1 MITPPLMGG
10 AVRQPT
16 QWTGRF
22 EVTRLLR
29 RIVWL
34 VGFIV
39 LSGSCLRSPLFPEG
53 DAGLVGPIVAIGQGL
68 WEGRRIGPFQ
78 IHVKSDWQD
87 ACGIIFTVDPLSR
100 IVDSRDAKSVTA
112 SADILAEGAIVAVWF
127 RDVLDSCPG
136 QSRAQTV
143 ERRE

>member
-1 MITPPLMGG
+1 MVTPQLMGR

-22 EVTRLLR
+22 EVTRLLS

-39 LSGSCLRSPLFPEG
+39 LSGSCRSPLLPEG
-53 DAGLVGPIVAIGQGL
+53 DAGLVGPVVAAGQGL
-68 WEGRRIGPFQ
+68 WSGRNDGPFQ
-78 IHVKSDWQD
+78 IHVKSDQQD
-87 ACGIIFTVDPLSR
+87 ECGIIFTVDSSSR
-100 IVDSRDAKSVTA
+100 IVDSRDGKSVTA
-112 SADILAEGAIVAVWF
+112 SAEILVEGAIVAVWY
-127 RDVLDSCPG
+127 DIVLDSCPG

>member
-1 MITPPLMGG
+1 MVTPQLMGR

-22 EVTRLLR
+22 EVTRLLS

-39 LSGSCLRSPLFPEG
+39 LSGSCRSPLLPEG
-53 DAGLVGPIVAIGQGL
+53 DAGLVGPVVAAGQGL
-68 WEGRRIGPFQ
+68 WSGSNDGPFQ
-78 IHVKSDWQD
+78 IHVKLDQD
-87 ACGIIFTVDPLSR
+87 ECGIIFTVDSSSR

-112 SADILAEGAIVAVWF
+112 SAEILVEGAIVAVWY
-127 RDVLDSCPG
+127 DVVLHSCPG